1 MNEFDESG
9 GRRLYEFYCK
19 HADGFNDDAWDE
31 LSVTYQAI
39 WNDIADD
46 VGVEPLKLA
55 PGGHEIKFRTSESA
69 FSFVWQGKC
78 DDHMREMMLEM
89 LEKALSEGG
98 VQ

>member
-1 MNEFDESG
+1 MNEFDDAG
-9 GRRLYEFYCK
+9 GRRLYESYRQ
-19 HADGFNDDAWDE
+19 HADGFNDDAWDD

-46 VGVEPLKLA
+46 VGVDPLKLA

-69 FSFVWQGKC
+69 FSFVWQGQC
-78 DDHMREMMLEM
+78 DDHMRDMIMEM
-89 LEKALSEGG
+89 LAALFDGG